1 MEETSKNEQA
11 RREQNS
17 NIPSLG
23 EKVKISDSS
32 EVEIGRIVES
42 KFERTK

>member
-1 MEETSKNEQA
+1 MAETSKNEQV

-17 NIPSLG
+17 DIPNLG
-23 EKVKISDSS
+23 EKGKISDSS

-42 KFERTK
+42 KLERIQ